1 MKAPVRSRS
10 IGTKVT
16 EEEYARLE
24 AQAAERKQ
32 SLSEWS
38 REAMLSAAES
48 GTGRRVQKTYHG
60 NTTSYVYDS
69 LGFLVAEYAGS
80 TMSKEYIP
88 FGSQVI
94 AVENASGTPC
104 QTCYLNYEPGQCSV
118 GDGPECGG
126 DGPA

>member
-48 GTGRRVQKTYHG
+48 GTGTPASPHVLRYGVRRKRQGCKAG
-60 NTTSYVYDS
+60 
-69 LGFLVAEYAGS
+69 GFRW
-80 TMSKEYIP
+80 P
-88 FGSQVI
+88 
-94 AVENASGTPC
+94 PR
-104 QTCYLNYEPGQCSV
+104 
-118 GDGPECGG
+118 
-126 DGPA
+126 

>member
-24 AQAAERKQ
+24 AQAAEKKQ

-48 GTGRRVQKTYHG
+48 GTGTP
-60 NTTSYVYDS
+60 
-69 LGFLVAEYAGS
+69 AELTA
-80 TMSKEYIP
+80 
-88 FGSQVI
+88 
-94 AVENASGTPC
+94 
-104 QTCYLNYEPGQCSV
+104 
-118 GDGPECGG
+118 
-126 DGPA
+126 

>member
-48 GTGRRVQKTYHG
+48 GTGTPAEQTLLAEVLALRTILVNLFFQ
-60 NTTSYVYDS
+60 
-69 LGFLVAEYAGS
+69 LGVTRGRLPRFLSCEVAPKLAHA
-80 TMSKEYIP
+80 KP
-88 FGSQVI
+88 
-94 AVENASGTPC
+94 
-104 QTCYLNYEPGQCSV
+104 QTAP
-118 GDGPECGG
+118 
-126 DGPA
+126 